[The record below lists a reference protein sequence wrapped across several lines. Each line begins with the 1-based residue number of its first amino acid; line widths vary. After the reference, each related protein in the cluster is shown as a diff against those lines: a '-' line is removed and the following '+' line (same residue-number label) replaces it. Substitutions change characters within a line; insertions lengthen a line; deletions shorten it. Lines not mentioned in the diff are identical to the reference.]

1 MSVVSACP
9 GHASA
14 FLARAAITAPSL
26 HNTQPWHFVSDGD
39 RGIELHAL
47 AERGLPLADPRGRE
61 MVLGCGAALF
71 NIRLA
76 MLHLAFRPLV
86 DTFPDPQN
94 LAHLATVTWGACT
107 RPAPEEQRLYAALG
121 RRHTAHGPFLPQA
134 PAPGLIEELREQVR
148 REGAELHVVDDSADR
163 RRLAELVRAGEDAH
177 RTDAT
182 LAAEQAAWTW
192 RLAQPRNDGVPADVD
207 VLHPDST
214 ALAGRDYAGLTGM
227 FPTPPRRWP
236 ARTGLVALLGTDRDG
251 LAAWLRAGQA
261 LERMLLHAAG
271 QGVMA
276 AFHTQPLEVSHLRT
290 RIRQTLTA
298 GQHPQMVLRLGYP
311 PCVRPLP
318 RRPLADVLS

>member
-76 MLHLAFRPLV
+76 MLHLGFRPLV
-86 DTFPDPQN
+86 DTFPDPQD
-94 LAHLATVTWGACT
+94 LAHLATVTWGAYT

-121 RRHTAHGPFLPQA
+121 RRHTARGPFLPQA
-134 PAPGLIEELREQVR
+134 PASGLMEELREEVR
-148 REGAELHVVDDSADR
+148 REGAELHVVDDIADR

-177 RTDAT
+177 RADAT
-182 LAAEQAAWTW
+182 LSAEQAAWTW
-192 RLAQPRNDGVPADVD
+192 RLAQPRNDGVPADIG

-214 ALAGRDYAGLTGM
+214 TLAGRDYAGLTGM

-236 ARTGLVALLGTDRDG
+236 ARTGLVALLGTDRDD

-271 QGVMA
+271 HGVMA
-276 AFHTQPLEVSHLRT
+276 AFHTQPLEVLRLRT

-298 GQHPQMVLRLGYP
+298 GQYPQMVLRLGYP